1 MHGFGEASRNAL
13 ILCLA
18 PYDLDECWG
27 VFQVLA
33 GVYDLE
39 RDACVH
45 MLVPLAQARRFEDV
59 LQVYQMMKVCCRP
72 LLNKMP

>member
-1 MHGFGEASRNAL
+1 MYGFGVASRNAL

-33 GVYDLE
+33 GIHDLQ
-39 RDACVH
+39 RDTFIH
-45 MLVPLAQARRFEDV
+45 MLVALAQAGHFEDA
-59 LQVYQMMKVCCRP
+59 LQVYQMMKV
-72 LLNKMP
+72 